1 MRQSVAAALFTLA
14 AFVCEHRGQ
23 EYTLNHGD
31 GVLFWLADEQPVRS
45 GVVLVLRGGYRV
57 INSRTGVVDFR
68 DVEWCN
74 GNH

>member
-1 MRQSVAAALFTLA
+1 MRQSVAAALVALA

-31 GVLFWLADEQPVRS
+31 SVLFWLADEQPVRS

-57 INSRTGVVDFR
+57 INSRIGVVDFR
-68 DVEWCN
+68 DVEWCY
-74 GNH
+74 GNY